1 MLLNIYQSLHKKAKS
16 VCAEGKHWVM
26 LKRKSGW
33 CSVSHQVP
41 PFGQQRTNKLRPNV
55 SGSSYV
61 DVLGFFFFFKTKLWG
76 SETVPRLSALAQAP
90 HTGSSIRILL
100 LPRPCCDLAVN
111 LQTPSPFIRF
121 RSGPSKVGEA
131 AYPPSRRS
139 APHYSLAFI
148 VTVMYVH

>member
-1 MLLNIYQSLHKKAKS
+1 MFLNIYQSLHKKAKS

-33 CSVSHQVP
+33 VMCSVSRQVP
-41 PFGQQRTNKLRPNV
+41 CFGQQRTNKFRPHV

-61 DVLGFFFFFKTKLWG
+61 DVLVFFSFSKIWG
-76 SETVPRLSALAQAP
+76 SETVPELPALAQAP

-121 RSGPSKVGEA
+121 CSGPSKAGEA
-131 AYPPSRRS
+131 AYPPSCLS
-139 APHYSLAFI
+139 APRYSLAFI